1 MNRTESGG
9 RDEYGATQRG
19 VCEVNGEMETM
30 YARLQRVEH
39 RLRVVS
45 IAWLMSIVVFG
56 VLAIGVQLAM
66 SQQPGG
72 LQPVLPQ
79 DNVIRARGVE
89 VVDAAGNVRIALS
102 VTPDGIAEISLA
114 EQAGRG
120 RMWLTVRPDGISGMA
135 LADSMGKGRIW
146 MTAYPDRSSGLILSD
161 PTGKGRI
168 WLGAQSDGSSNLL
181 LLDSGGRVVFQ
192 AR

>member
-1 MNRTESGG
+1 MH
-9 RDEYGATQRG
+9 
-19 VCEVNGEMETM
+19 GEMEAM

-45 IAWLMSIVVFG
+45 LAWLMSIVVFG

-66 SQQPGG
+66 SQQPGA
-72 LQPVLPQ
+72 LQPLPAQ
-79 DNVIRARGVE
+79 DSVIRTRGVE
-89 VVDAAGNVRIALS
+89 VVDSVGNVRIALS
-102 VTPDGIAEISLA
+102 VTPEGIAEISLA
-114 EQAGRG
+114 ESAGRG

-135 LADSMGKGRIW
+135 LADSMGRGRIW

-161 PTGKGRI
+161 PAGKGRI
-168 WLGAQSDGSSNLL
+168 WLGAASDGSSNLL

>member
-1 MNRTESGG
+1 M
-9 RDEYGATQRG
+9 
-19 VCEVNGEMETM
+19 NGEVEAM

-45 IAWLMSIVVFG
+45 LAWLMSIVVFG

-66 SQQPGG
+66 SQQPGA
-72 LQPVLPQ
+72 LQPLPPQ
-79 DNVIRARGVE
+79 ELVRARSIE
-89 VVDAAGNVRIALS
+89 VVDSAGNVRIALN
-102 VTPDGIAEISLA
+102 VTPEGIAEVSLA
-114 EQAGRG
+114 ESAGKG
-120 RMWLTVRPDGISGMA
+120 RMWLTVRPDGIPSVA

-161 PTGKGRI
+161 PVGKGRI
-168 WLGAQSDGSSNLL
+168 WLGASSDGSSNLL
-181 LLDSGGRVVFQ
+181 FLDSGGRVVFQ